1 MLASLALDYSAL
13 SILEFVRF
21 AVTPVDFFLT
31 DTRWPPIRSAPGAFL
46 LNVIGRSPFARVKSR
61 CSRARSFSIS
71 PEPSLTAFIR
81 SKGLKSYKTCDLFKP
96 DVDLR
101 IDICNIELPD
111 QSFDLVLC
119 LHVLEHVPDDRKAM
133 SELRRILRPSGMAII
148 MVPLEEGLDETYENP
163 SIVSEADRLIHF
175 GQEDHVRYYGRD
187 LRDRLRGAGFSIREW
202 VSKEP
207 YVLKHGLKRGER
219 IFLCTRVE

>member
-1 MLASLALDYSAL
+1 MFEGKDLLH
-13 SILEFVRF
+13 F
-21 AVTPVDFFLT
+21 A
-31 DTRWPPIRSAPGAFL
+31 
-46 LNVIGRSPFARVKSR
+46 
-61 CSRARSFSIS
+61 
-71 PEPSLTAFIR
+71 PEPSLTPFIR
-81 SKGLKSYKTCDLFKP
+81 SKGVKSYKTCDLFKT

-101 IDICNIELPD
+101 IDICDIALPD

-133 SELRRILRPSGMAII
+133 SELHRILRPGGMAII

-163 SIVSEADRLIHF
+163 SITSAADRLIHF
-175 GQEDHVRYYGRD
+175 GQEDHARYYGRD
-187 LRDRLRGAGFSIREW
+187 LRDRLRGAGFSLREW

-219 IFLCTRVE
+219 VFLCTRVD